1 MWRSRTFLVL
11 TAVSVLLLVSDTL
24 GLLEFVKPGLYSLV
38 TPIKTPLFFVITRIA
53 QVPNIILLYPKLSD
67 IEKEN
72 RHVKQTNEE
81 QRLEITQL
89 KRENELLRNQ
99 LESPLSPTFTYTP
112 AKISGMTRYM
122 ELLVGTDQ
130 GVLKGMPVVLGT
142 TLVGVVK
149 QTVSGRTN
157 VMLLTDP
164 DLSVAVKTTR
174 GTWGM
179 TKGWY
184 GKEVTVEKV
193 LQKDPLFIGDTV
205 VTRGG
210 DGIPP
215 NLSIGVIS
223 SVAKEDVAVY
233 KEGKM
238 SLTVNPQVETTLF
251 VVTKQ

>member
-1 MWRSRTFLVL
+1 M
-11 TAVSVLLLVSDTL
+11 
-24 GLLEFVKPGLYSLV
+24 
-38 TPIKTPLFFVITRIA
+38 ITRIA
-53 QVPNIILLYPKLSD
+53 QVPNIILVYPKLVD
-67 IEKEN
+67 MEKEN
-72 RHVKQTNEE
+72 RHVKQTSEE
-81 QRLEITQL
+81 QRLEIVQL
-89 KRENELLRNQ
+89 KHENELLRNQ
-99 LESPLSPTFTYTP
+99 LESPLSPTFAYTP
-112 AKISGMTRYM
+112 AMISGMSRYM
-122 ELLVGTDQ
+122 DILVGTDQ
-130 GVLKGMPVVLGT
+130 GVRSGMPVVLGT

-149 QTVSGRTN
+149 QVVSGRTS

-238 SLTVNPQVETTLF
+238 TLTVNPQVETTLF